1 MVVSATALTGGS
13 LGGTLSGL
21 ALAMIITEFKDFV
34 APLLTTIEKEKEN
47 NEYIENINRE
57 ID

>member
-13 LGGTLSGL
+13 LGGILSGL

-34 APLLTTIEKEKEN
+34 APLLTTIEREKEN

>member
-21 ALAMIITEFKDFV
+21 ASAMIITEFKDFV
-34 APLLTTIEKEKEN
+34 APLLTN
-47 NEYIENINRE
+47 DNRKGKGE
-57 ID
+57 